1 MDHPASGLY
10 PRDLLIVLDHAGKAE
25 MELAKVLAA
34 LSGVADEQPDAHALA
49 EVQGRAV
56 AHFKEG
62 VEIASELARADSA
75 SVEAQRDLAIAYNKL
90 GTVQEAMGLLGEAS
104 DAFTRSLQIR
114 QTLVRTDPT
123 RRHRS
128 DLVVGLLKLADLT
141 ETAAIEAETR
151 QLAGLRSA
159 ERLYLQAADQLDSMI
174 DDGLMQPGARMI
186 QITREAL
193 ASCRERISERTS
205 RR

>member
-1 MDHPASGLY
+1 
-10 PRDLLIVLDHAGKAE
+10 
-25 MELAKVLAA
+25 
-34 LSGVADEQPDAHALA
+34 
-49 EVQGRAV
+49 
-56 AHFKEG
+56 
-62 VEIASELARADSA
+62 
-75 SVEAQRDLAIAYNKL
+75 
-90 GTVQEAMGLLGEAS
+90 MGLLGEAS
-104 DAFTRSLQIR
+104 EAFTRSLQIR

-174 DDGLMQPGARMI
+174 DGGLMQPGARMV
-186 QITREAL
+186 QITRDSL
-193 ASCRERISERTS
+193 ASCRERIAERTG